1 MCIGTK
7 VDVVSEKK
15 WGRKKDGLFGWIH
28 SKKTVY
34 KCKKSLEPASV
45 RVVPEIVPDQDK
57 AQYLGESD
65 NAVGENN
72 SELVSWDN
80 GAAASR

>member
-1 MCIGTK
+1 MN
-7 VDVVSEKK
+7 
-15 WGRKKDGLFGWIH
+15 
-28 SKKTVY
+28 

-72 SELVSWDN
+72 SGLVSWDN
-80 GAAASR
+80 GAAASRESDIGLVYYDDRTRMRRIVRMGSRV